1 MDEPSD
7 SADIDDNEKPAIDRG
22 ADVIR
27 AYAKSLPDSPGV
39 YRMLSKAGD
48 VLYVGK
54 AKSLTK
60 RVRSYATVKN
70 LSVRIQRMV
79 ALTHSM
85 EFVHTHTEV
94 EALLLESN
102 LIKKLKPRYN
112 VLLRDDKSF
121 PNILV
126 TNKHAYPQIKKH
138 RGAKKEKGAYF
149 GPFASAGAV
158 NRTLNQLQRVFLLR
172 NCTDT
177 EFENRTRPC
186 LQYQIKRCSGPCCG
200 KVSDADYAQTVR
212 DAQEFLQGR
221 TKRIQETLAAQMQ
234 AASDALEFERAAAL
248 RDRIQALTQ
257 VQSAQGINPQAT
269 PEADVIALHTD
280 GGQACVQVFFYRA
293 NQNWGNHDYYPRI
306 SGDEDLSEVMEAFV
320 GQFYANR
327 EPAKLVILS
336 HGLDNDELMADA
348 LAEKAG
354 RKVEVIIP
362 QRGEKAELV
371 HNALRNARESLA
383 RKMSE
388 TATQARLLK
397 GLTEAFDLA
406 KIPQRIEVYDNSH
419 IQGAHAVGA
428 MVVAG
433 PDGFEKNQYRKFNI
447 RGDNLT
453 PGDDFG
459 MMKEV
464 MTRRF
469 QRLLKEDPDRSSG
482 SWPDLLLI
490 DGGAGQV
497 SAVNEIMEEY
507 GVEDIPMVG
516 VAKGVDRDAGK
527 EEFHRSGT
535 RPFALRHNDPVLYF
549 VQRLR
554 DEAHRFAITGHR
566 ARRAKARN
574 TSPLENI
581 EGVGRANLLDDIY
594 KKTAHY
600 KFQKIKDFQKID
612 YLIAPKEYLEIWQE
626 EIDFYKVKNI
636 ISFKEFNSLTV
647 KNKTIVFLGFFGYN
661 HLKSMMYSSN
671 KINIL
676 LYPQEETHFN
686 NCENKLN
693 KKTYHELKSA
703 DRKAISSIS
712 FKEIEQIENIDE
724 LINRLFNQDEEA
736 KINPDY
742 SESFATSIIRE
753 LTFENDTEKLE
764 LDENKTVLLNINKK
778 ERFEKVKNLKKI

>member
-1 MDEPSD
+1 MDQTTPQQTTGYALIHDYLRTLD
-7 SADIDDNEKPAIDRG
+7 S
-22 ADVIR
+22 
-27 AYAKSLPDSPGV
+27 SPGV
-39 YRMLSKAGD
+39 YRMLDAESR

-54 AKSLTK
+54 ARNLRN
-60 RVRSYATVKN
+60 RVSSYARPGN
-70 LSVRIQRMV
+70 HSPRIARMISET
-79 ALTHSM
+79 ASMMFLT
-85 EFVHTHTEV
+85 TRTET
-94 EALLLESN
+94 EALLLEQN
-102 LIKKLKPRYN
+102 LIKQLKPRYN

-447 RGDNLT
+447 RGDTLT

-469 QRLLKEDPDRSSG
+469 QRLLKEDPDRTSG
-482 SWPDLLLI
+482 AWPDLLLI

-497 SAVNEIMEEY
+497 SAVREIMETL
-507 GVEDIPMVG
+507 GVGDIAMVG
-516 VAKGVDRDAGK
+516 VAKGEDRDAGK
-527 EEFHRSGT
+527 EEFYRTG
-535 RPFALRHNDPVLYF
+535 RPVMALRHNDPVLYF
-549 VQRLR
+549 IQRMR
-554 DEAHRFAITGHR
+554 DEVHRFAIGTHR
-566 ARRAKARN
+566 AKRSKAIGATPLDDVPGVGATRKRALLAHFGSAKA
-574 TSPLENI
+574 
-581 EGVGRANLLDDIY
+581 VARANLADLKAVVGVSDALAQVIY
-594 KKTAHY
+594 
-600 KFQKIKDFQKID
+600 D
-612 YLIAPKEYLEIWQE
+612 Y
-626 EIDFYKVKNI
+626 F
-636 ISFKEFNSLTV
+636 
-647 KNKTIVFLGFFGYN
+647 
-661 HLKSMMYSSN
+661 
-671 KINIL
+671 
-676 LYPQEETHFN
+676 
-686 NCENKLN
+686 
-693 KKTYHELKSA
+693 HEKG
-703 DRKAISSIS
+703 
-712 FKEIEQIENIDE
+712 
-724 LINRLFNQDEEA
+724 
-736 KINPDY
+736 
-742 SESFATSIIRE
+742 
-753 LTFENDTEKLE
+753 
-764 LDENKTVLLNINKK
+764 
-778 ERFEKVKNLKKI
+778 